1 MSTTSGPPREPRNL
15 FNGRVVTTC
24 CTSHQCTL
32 YHHWTLIIY
41 SFSNSAFLWLLFI
54 DYVISYW
61 MTSRHIETQQWFHY
75 HTWRLEMFK
84 WWLHMCCAHIAM
96 SQKTNNQTANLKSS
110 DKGLTTKLP
119 KVILNNLQ
127 FCLLWL
133 VGFSISSL
141 SNGERGKN
149 WFL

>member
-1 MSTTSGPPREPRNL
+1 M
-15 FNGRVVTTC
+15 
-24 CTSHQCTL
+24 
-32 YHHWTLIIY
+32 
-41 SFSNSAFLWLLFI
+41 
-54 DYVISYW
+54 ISLSYL
-61 MTSRHIETQQWFHY
+61 ETGDVQVMIAMW
-75 HTWRLEMFK
+75 
-84 WWLHMCCAHIAM
+84 CAHIAM